1 MNLVDLQKKIN
12 NSTNTEE
19 TLAIVDGYNLS
30 MGTVI
35 IYKANGQTLEIT
47 SVTHNY
53 IEGLQYIGTDKDG
66 EVWLVN
72 AKDIAEKYTIKK

>member
-1 MNLVDLQKKIN
+1 MNLVDLQKQIN
-12 NSTNTEE
+12 NSKNTAE
-19 TLAIVDGYNLS
+19 TLAVVDGYNLS

-66 EVWLVN
+66 EQWLVN

>member
-1 MNLVDLQKKIN
+1 MNLADLQNQIN
-12 NSTNTEE
+12 NSKNTAE
-19 TLAIVDGYNLS
+19 TLAVVDAYNLS

-35 IYKANGQTLEIT
+35 VYKANGQTLEIT

-66 EVWLVN
+66 EQWLVN

>member
-1 MNLVDLQKKIN
+1 MNLVDLQKQIN
-12 NSTNTEE
+12 NSKNTAE
-19 TLAIVDGYNLS
+19 TLAVVDGYNLS

-35 IYKANGQTLEIT
+35 IYKGNGQTLEIT

-66 EVWLVN
+66 EQCLVN

>member
-1 MNLVDLQKKIN
+1 MNLVDLQKQIN
-12 NSTNTEE
+12 DSTNTAE
-19 TLAIVDGYNLS
+19 TLEIVDGYNLS

-35 IYKANGQTLEIT
+35 VYKANGKTLEIT

-66 EVWLVN
+66 EQWFVN